1 MNRAAALLR
10 YLAAALLLVG
20 GLVHLKLYFDGYRDA
35 PDENL
40 GRSFLLQVVASVVVA
55 IAVAVRRDWWVRIAG
70 IAVAGGTLVAFA
82 LSRTDRGIF
91 GAKEEGLDP
100 SPEALIFLIAEVG
113 AIVLLAVLL
122 ATDRPR
128 AGAGEAERPRSALL
142 IAAGAVIVTVGLGV
156 FWSQQDTV
164 ELVAAPSAV
173 GIADFAFDPPDLS
186 VPAGT
191 EVTWTNGDGMPHSV
205 VADDGAFQ
213 SDTLDTGATFSTTF
227 DTAGHLHLRL
237 RHPQQHA
244 RHDHRHLT
252 APGPGPRGIVAHR
265 SARSALRVASVDDA
279 SAGRLVR
286 DPMLRSV
293 MPERAKGCPRACKAI
308 GRSPR
313 GRRRAARGGRGPVR
327 EVGAGPAR
335 RHARPRCRAR
345 LRLPG
350 PFDPVDPDTRRRC
363 APCRGVRGGPADRAA
378 PRARRDHG
386 HLRAAG
392 RPAGCRRPSR
402 DRRRS
407 PRLRSVVRSPARV
420 RLPRAR
426 RRCRPGARGARP
438 PSRSDRRPL
447 HGRCGR
453 PGRTHPSRR
462 PRHDPGLRPRAGE
475 QHGERPGRSLAK
487 PRPGRRPR
495 AARARDVQSPPAPWG
510 GPGPGQLRRRA
521 PVEPR
526 GGGARHRPRESH
538 RSVARASH
546 AACWASI

>member
-1 MNRAAALLR
+1 
-10 YLAAALLLVG
+10 
-20 GLVHLKLYFDGYRDA
+20 
-35 PDENL
+35 
-40 GRSFLLQVVASVVVA
+40 
-55 IAVAVRRDWWVRIAG
+55 
-70 IAVAGGTLVAFA
+70 
-82 LSRTDRGIF
+82 
-91 GAKEEGLDP
+91 
-100 SPEALIFLIAEVG
+100 
-113 AIVLLAVLL
+113 
-122 ATDRPR
+122 
-128 AGAGEAERPRSALL
+128 
-142 IAAGAVIVTVGLGV
+142 
-156 FWSQQDTV
+156 
-164 ELVAAPSAV
+164 
-173 GIADFAFDPPDLS
+173 
-186 VPAGT
+186 
-191 EVTWTNGDGMPHSV
+191 
-205 VADDGAFQ
+205 
-213 SDTLDTGATFSTTF
+213 
-227 DTAGHLHLRL
+227 
-237 RHPQQHA
+237 
-244 RHDHRHLT
+244 
-252 APGPGPRGIVAHR
+252 
-265 SARSALRVASVDDA
+265 
-279 SAGRLVR
+279 
-286 DPMLRSV
+286 
-293 MPERAKGCPRACKAI
+293 MPERSKGCPRACKAI
-308 GRSPR
+308 ARSPPDRWRPAR
-313 GRRRAARGGRGPVR
+313 GRRGPVR

-487 PRPGRRPR
+487 PGPGRRPR

-526 GGGARHRPRESH
+526 GGGARHRPGESRRASPGLCSPPAGR
-538 RSVARASH
+538 RSDRAARVRRRPRARADGIVRSRDLG
-546 AACWASI
+546 AGVGAPRAPASRRPDGGVPERRAHVADGAQRRGRGADLAVRRRDRWCRPPDSRDPPARPGARPPGGPPGRLGRCRRS